1 MRDQS
6 ENNERL
12 KDRNPYDER
21 IGIVNEA
28 CNVLEQSVATVIS
41 ELDKAKAQSTSTEAP
56 LESLLLTVVTVPESG
71 YDQPSAFTTPTND
84 PEIDSIAAAR
94 QKIEDAFKRAA

>member
-6 ENNERL
+6 GNNERL

-21 IGIVNEA
+21 IGVVNEA
-28 CNVLEQSVATVIS
+28 YSTLGQSVAAVIA
-41 ELDKAKAQSTSTEAP
+41 ELDKAKVQSTSTETP
-56 LESLLLTVVTVPESG
+56 LESHLSTVVTVPESG
-71 YDQPSAFTTPTND
+71 DDQPSAFTTPTND
-84 PEIDSIAAAR
+84 PEIDSIAVAR